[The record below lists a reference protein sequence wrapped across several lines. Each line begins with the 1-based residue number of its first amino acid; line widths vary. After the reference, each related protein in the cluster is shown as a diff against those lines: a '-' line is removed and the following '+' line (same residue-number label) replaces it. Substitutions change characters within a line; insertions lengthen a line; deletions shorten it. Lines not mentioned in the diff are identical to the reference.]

1 MSFLFDFLSP
11 SISGY
16 SLLKACFGLQID
28 AFDYISYSKAAY
40 DIESCFE
47 SRPSIQKKYRATK
60 ENLTRLSEPL
70 ERVFKEASKN
80 LIFSHQQG
88 SIKS

>member
-1 MSFLFDFLSP
+1 M
-11 SISGY
+11 I
-16 SLLKACFGLQID
+16 LKVV
-28 AFDYISYSKAAY
+28 SKAG
-40 DIESCFE
+40 
-47 SRPSIQKKYRATK
+47 RVYRKNTEQQITK

-88 SIKS
+88 SKKS